1 MNLTAEFALIAP
13 IVVPLLVLL
22 PLYLARNKPDLRE
35 SISLTGGFLN
45 FFFVLYLFG
54 AFGRGQQLQWDI
66 LTLMPGVPLG
76 LRVDALGCIML
87 LTAGFLW
94 PIATLYSAGYLRG
107 HKGPRAPRAAPPAAS
122 R

>member
-54 AFGRGQQLQWDI
+54 AFGC
-66 LTLMPGVPLG
+66 PESPS
-76 LRVDALGCIML
+76 
-87 LTAGFLW
+87 GFE
-94 PIATLYSAGYLRG
+94 SMRS
-107 HKGPRAPRAAPPAAS
+107 AAS
-122 R
+122 CS